1 MDYEAVGSFSKIQ
14 AQRSDILAGCQRE
27 RERESVTKWQIDEWQ
42 SVNEKPKWQS
52 FWVTQLLRVIEQKKD
67 WRIVYSIL
75 LLTVKNNTFT
85 GGELR
90 DDDCNDNN
98 NNNNNE
104 HEKNSITKLDCQY
117 RSASRKYFINIL
129 CVESITLE
137 FIHISRG
144 RNSWLIFRIIYSD
157 FTLFLDAGASL

>member
-1 MDYEAVGSFSKIQ
+1 MDYEAVGSFFKIQ
-14 AQRSDILAGCQRE
+14 AHRSYILAGCQRE
-27 RERESVTKWQIDEWQ
+27 REREREREWQ
-42 SVNEKPKWQS
+42 SVNEKPEWQS
-52 FWVTQLLRVIEQKKD
+52 FWLTQLLRVIEQKKD

-117 RSASRKYFINIL
+117 RSASRKYLINIL

-144 RNSWLIFRIIYSD
+144 RNLWLIFRIIYSD
-157 FTLFLDAGASL
+157 FTLFLDARASL